1 MRSDGSVACWGND
14 ESGQSTP
21 PPGSFDSV
29 SAGLVYTC
37 GVKSNGSVACWGSD
51 FFGKA
56 TPPAGS
62 FDSVSAGWGHTC
74 GIRSDGSVACWGLD
88 LDGQSTPP
96 VGSFVSVSAGTSTTC
111 GVRSDGSVACW
122 GKDDYGESTPPVGS
136 FVSVSAGSHYNCGV
150 RSDGSV
156 ACWGANWGGRSTPPA
171 GSFVS
176 VSAGDHT
183 CGVRSDGSVA
193 CWGSDEDGQAT
204 PPAGSF
210 VSVSAGMEHTCGVRS
225 DGSVACWGGNWDGR
239 ATPPAPTATAP
250 PATPTAATNIAPTP
264 KPFPERTHV
273 MLRVVQVTEDWVPF
287 SDASGWTQAVLQ
299 KESDVLRYYEA
310 AIWEETDSVHLYAFP
325 NDYDG
330 LFGLRRE
337 NVPDADVIAY
347 REQHAI
353 SVHSD
358 MPEAWGDRRS
368 DFLRIAFEDFVS
380 RLVERHPEAD
390 HHLMYSGHGGP
401 GGALFAGQLKHDDAD
416 AFLATWTR
424 LLGKPLGVIDMG
436 GPCNKGG
443 YEDLANFC
451 RHASYYVASDLPNGG
466 YTLDDWTFEKHDETD
481 PDTQYHRL
489 LASNETLEEALIER
503 VELRRKNYEYSMN
516 NQIRD
521 QVEQANYVY
530 SCARFN
536 DFYEAFELF
545 VDVTTIQAPFYD
557 LYQLMLDY
565 RAPPALLD
573 RFRDVFVH
581 GVDNRDFFEWKVTA
595 NGMLSPSSG

>member
-1 MRSDGSVACWGND
+1 MRSDGSVACWG
-14 ESGQSTP
+14 
-21 PPGSFDSV
+21 
-29 SAGLVYTC
+29 
-37 GVKSNGSVACWGSD
+37 
-51 FFGKA
+51 
-56 TPPAGS
+56 
-62 FDSVSAGWGHTC
+62 
-74 GIRSDGSVACWGLD
+74 
-88 LDGQSTPP
+88 
-96 VGSFVSVSAGTSTTC
+96 
-111 GVRSDGSVACW
+111 
-122 GKDDYGESTPPVGS
+122 DDYW
-136 FVSVSAGSHYNCGV
+136 F
-150 RSDGSV
+150 SDYY
-156 ACWGANWGGRSTPPA
+156 GRATPPA

-176 VSAGDHT
+176 VSAGTAHT
-183 CGVRSDGSVA
+183 CGVRSNGSVA
-193 CWGSDEDGQAT
+193 CWGGNWDGQAT

-210 VSVSAGMEHTCGVRS
+210 VSVSAGLAHTCGVRS
-225 DGSVACWGGNWDGR
+225 NGSVACWGWDDVGQ

-250 PATPTAATNIAPTP
+250 PAKPTAATNIAPTP

-287 SDASGWTQAVLQ
+287 SSAGGWTALAVRQ
-299 KESDVLRYYEA
+299 KESDVLRFYEA

-325 NDYDG
+325 NDYDSG
-330 LFGLRRE
+330 FGRWDE
-337 NVPDADVIAY
+337 DFPDADVIAY

-401 GGALFAGQLKHDDAD
+401 GGALFAGQLKHDDAGV
-416 AFLATWTR
+416 FLATWTR

-436 GPCNKGG
+436 GPCNKGA

-466 YTLDDWTFEKHDETD
+466 YSEDEWTSEKHHETQ
-481 PDTQYHRL
+481 PETQYHRL

-503 VELRRKNYEYSMN
+503 VELRRKKYEYSMN

-536 DFYEAFELF
+536 DFSEAFDLF
-545 VDVTTIQAPFYD
+545 VDKTTIQAPFYD

-565 RAPPALLD
+565 TAPPALLD

-595 NGMLSPSSG
+595 NGMLSPSGG